1 MNKPVEK
8 YTNEEEFQQLAKWWV
23 DKLNL
28 NNWQILFQYK
38 KDLAYDEE
46 RQAYGLTYPDHLLQY
61 AVIMISDK
69 GCMELTIIHEL
80 LHLNL
85 TYSTLD
91 LRTNVDVDELPVLE
105 SNLMH
110 RNLEEM
116 AKTLLRVKYP
126 EIDRSYFEVDFKSF
140 VEFAKEQLVNN

>member
-38 KDLAYDEE
+38 KDLVYDEE

-61 AVIMISDK
+61 AVVMISDK

-85 TYSTLD
+85 SYSTLD
-91 LRTNVDVDELPVLE
+91 LRTNVDIDELPVLE
-105 SNLMH
+105 ANLMH

-126 EIDRSYFEVDFKSF
+126 EIDRNYFEVDFKSF
-140 VEFAKEQLVNN
+140 VEFAKEQLANN

>member
-1 MNKPVEK
+1 MSKPIEK

-28 NNWQILFQYK
+28 NSWQILFQYEK
-38 KDLAYDEE
+38 ELDYEGD

-61 AVIMISDK
+61 AVVMISDK

-80 LHLNL
+80 LHLNCS
-85 TYSTLD
+85 YSTLD

-105 SNLMH
+105 ANLMH
-110 RNLEEM
+110 RYLEEM
-116 AKTLLRVKYP
+116 AKTLLMVKYP
-126 EIDRSYFEVDFKSF
+126 EIDRSYFKVDFAPF
-140 VEFAKEQLVNN
+140 AEYAKEQLKNN

>member
-23 DKLNL
+23 NKLNL

-38 KDLAYDEE
+38 KDLTYDEE

-61 AVIMISDK
+61 AVVMISDK

-85 TYSTLD
+85 SYSTLD
-91 LRTNVDVDELPVLE
+91 LRTNVDIDELPILE
-105 SNLMH
+105 ANLMH

-116 AKTLLRVKYP
+116 AKTLLMVKYP
-126 EIDRSYFEVDFKSF
+126 EIDRNYFEVDFISF
-140 VEFAKEQLVNN
+140 VEFAKEQLANN

>member
-85 TYSTLD
+85 TYSILD
-91 LRTNVDVDELPVLE
+91 LKTNVDIDELPVLE

-126 EIDRSYFEVDFKSF
+126 EIDRNYFEVDFISF
-140 VEFAKEQLVNN
+140 VEFAKEQLANN

>member
-85 TYSTLD
+85 TYSILD
-91 LRTNVDVDELPVLE
+91 LKTNVDIDELPVLE

-110 RNLEEM
+110 RNLEEV

-126 EIDRSYFEVDFKSF
+126 EIDRNYFEVDFISF
-140 VEFAKEQLVNN
+140 VEFAKEQLANN

>member
-69 GCMELTIIHEL
+69 GCMELTIVHEL

>member
-8 YTNEEEFQQLAKWWV
+8 YTNEEEFQQLAKWWA

-61 AVIMISDK
+61 AVVMISDK

-85 TYSTLD
+85 SYSTLD
-91 LRTNVDVDELPVLE
+91 LRTNVDIDELPVLE
-105 SNLMH
+105 ANLMH

-126 EIDRSYFEVDFKSF
+126 EIDRDYFEVDFKSF
-140 VEFAKEQLVNN
+140 VDFAKEQLANN